1 MLRLNESLVTFKE
14 KQAECYVN
22 LPQPMVYKE
31 EPEYADCHSLDD
43 ILACRHK
50 ADIDDE
56 DVGDTPNAS
65 ILRSAIEELARSK
78 ELTEGISTGDLFSH
92 LEAKLPWLKGEQG
105 AECQVRTP
113 TAFNVIN

>member
-1 MLRLNESLVTFKE
+1 MLRLNESLAAFKE
-14 KQAECYVN
+14 KQAECFVN

-56 DVGDTPNAS
+56 DVGDTPNTS
-65 ILRSAIEELARSK
+65 ILRSAIEELGRSK